1 MYCTVIWV
9 ASVLLINQ
17 FFYIGEKTM
26 SLLDLIITPA
36 FAEGEATGV
45 VSGLGGL
52 GDLIPIVLLFII
64 FYFLLI
70 RPQQKRAKDHKT
82 LLAALKA
89 GDEVVTNGGTI
100 GVVKSVDESF
110 AIIEIA
116 VGVAIKVQKQ
126 GINQKLPKGSAA
138 I

>member
-1 MYCTVIWV
+1 
-9 ASVLLINQ
+9 
-17 FFYIGEKTM
+17 M

-36 FAEGEATGV
+36 FAEGEAIGA

-52 GDLIPIVLLFII
+52 SDLIPIVLLFII

-82 LLAALKA
+82 LLAALKK
-89 GDEVVTNGGTI
+89 GDEVVTNGGII
-100 GVVKSVDESF
+100 GVVKTVDESF
-110 AIIEIA
+110 AVIEIA
-116 VGVAIKVQKQ
+116 EGVAVKVQKQ
-126 GINQKLPKGSAA
+126 GINQKLPKGSAT